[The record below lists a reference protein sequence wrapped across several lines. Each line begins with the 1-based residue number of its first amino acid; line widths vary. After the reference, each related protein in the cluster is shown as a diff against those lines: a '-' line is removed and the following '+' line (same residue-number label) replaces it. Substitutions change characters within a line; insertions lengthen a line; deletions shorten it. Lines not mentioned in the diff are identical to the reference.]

1 MHFAYER
8 DNSREVH
15 GSAVLQLYY
24 HGLREIRSGSNVD
37 GSLLVKSAEF
47 ALCLDEMDRSEPLIP
62 VGGTSRESRG
72 PDRFSTILLPSVVAS
87 LAALNFG
94 FTLGYTSPT
103 QEKLIKDLKLNQNKF
118 SWFGVSQES
127 KN

>member
-1 MHFAYER
+1 
-8 DNSREVH
+8 
-15 GSAVLQLYY
+15 
-24 HGLREIRSGSNVD
+24 
-37 GSLLVKSAEF
+37 
-47 ALCLDEMDRSEPLIP
+47 MDRSEPLIP

-72 PDRFSTILLPSVVAS
+72 PDRFSTILLPSVVGS

-103 QEKLIKDLKLNQNKF
+103 QKELEKDLKLNSNQF
-118 SWFGVSQES
+118 SWFVVSQES

>member
-1 MHFAYER
+1 
-8 DNSREVH
+8 
-15 GSAVLQLYY
+15 
-24 HGLREIRSGSNVD
+24 
-37 GSLLVKSAEF
+37 
-47 ALCLDEMDRSEPLIP
+47 MDRSEPLIP

-103 QEKLIKDLKLNQNKF
+103 EKALTKDLKLNDPQF
-118 SWFGVSQES
+118 SWFAVSRQES

>member
-1 MHFAYER
+1 
-8 DNSREVH
+8 
-15 GSAVLQLYY
+15 
-24 HGLREIRSGSNVD
+24 
-37 GSLLVKSAEF
+37 
-47 ALCLDEMDRSEPLIP
+47 MDRSEPLIP

-72 PDRFSTILLPSVVAS
+72 PDRFSTIFLPSVVAS

-103 QEKLIKDLKLNQNKF
+103 QKELKNDLKLTDGQF
-118 SWFGVSQES
+118 SSFGVSQES